1 MYTHALIYSGNV
13 VQEFKRVLG
22 EYEFSNPLH
31 RFNGVERWAMTLQ
44 PLTPGSNYN
53 EMVDTRDPNLHVYLQ
68 AAGRADEMTVEI
80 CKPGGQEWGAKWVL
94 YAIGH
99 PHDGTQPIDVPIHL
113 PDGTEMISTPE
124 VFTADEATQLFMS
137 YYKTGDIPE
146 GYTLRP
152 LEAFRDN
159 NTSVDLRNA
168 AHPRELQ

>member
-1 MYTHALIYSGNV
+1 MAQLCNAHCVHAIPLAGMSPRGW
-13 VQEFKRVLG
+13 FLHTGSRVG
-22 EYEFSNPLH
+22 E
-31 RFNGVERWAMTLQ
+31 
-44 PLTPGSNYN
+44 LTRLKVARRELVPPVNYN

-68 AAGRADEMTVEI
+68 AAGRAAEMTVEI
-80 CKPGGQEWGAKWVL
+80 CKRGGQEWGAKWVL

-124 VFTADEATQLFMS
+124 VFTADEATPLFMS

-159 NTSVDLRNA
+159 NTSVDLRDP